1 MAIPIAT
8 GGKQKA
14 TIAGSQTA
22 PPSPL
27 TKIESPTSPTMKPTT
42 INAMLQTSQ
51 RSCARSTPRAR
62 RKRTNI
68 DATPAAVKNK
78 VIGGP
83 ADKTIQPDHPGN
95 TANGLATVTPDEE
108 LGMLTEIVGANADST
123 ARRTTRARA
132 NRASRPQRPI
142 GSRP

>member
-1 MAIPIAT
+1 M

-14 TIAGSQTA
+14 TIAGNQTA
-22 PPSPL
+22 PPNPL
-27 TKIESPTSPTMKPTT
+27 TKTESPTSPTMKPTS

-62 RKRTNI
+62 RRRTNI
-68 DATPAAVKNK
+68 DTTPAPVNNK

-83 ADKTIQPDHPGN
+83 LDKTSQPGQPGN
-95 TANGLATVTPDEE
+95 TANGLATLTPDDE
-108 LGMLTEIVGANADST
+108 LGMLTEIVGAKADST

-132 NRASRPQRPI
+132 NRAS
-142 GSRP
+142 